1 MERHKPRTYNKLIF
15 ESFENKSKDSQK
27 KEGGSNVK
35 LNRIKAKLWSGRSQL
50 ARLNSKLSKH

>member
-1 MERHKPRTYNKLIF
+1 MPRMPKTYNEWIF

-35 LNRIKAKLWSGRSQL
+35 LERAKKKLWCGPSQL
-50 ARLNSKLSKH
+50 PKHNS

>member
-1 MERHKPRTYNKLIF
+1 MERHKPRTYNELIF

-35 LNRIKAKLWSGRSQL
+35 LNRIKAKIWC
-50 ARLNSKLSKH
+50 